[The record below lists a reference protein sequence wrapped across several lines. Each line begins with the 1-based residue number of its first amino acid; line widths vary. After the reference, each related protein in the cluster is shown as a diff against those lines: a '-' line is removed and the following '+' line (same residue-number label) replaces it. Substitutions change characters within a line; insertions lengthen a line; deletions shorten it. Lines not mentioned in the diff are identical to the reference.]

1 MIIGMDFGTTNSGM
15 AVYDGKTVNIL
26 PLDPSNRNPRVLRT
40 AMYITKEQGV
50 FIGRDAIDR
59 YYEQNLGRI
68 VKTRKVWIGEIEI
81 FADETFY
88 IIDAYAWV
96 DVSEPGRL
104 LLSIKSRLREKDHP
118 GAIIGQQFYALE
130 DLIALY
136 LTVTKVRAE
145 QMLGQELRQV
155 VLGRPVHFSTDP
167 EYDRLAQSRLLQAA
181 FRAGYEKVYLQP
193 EPVAAAYS
201 YETTIDQPQ
210 NVLVFDFGGGT
221 LDITVMRLGDPKQR
235 KVLATGGVPIAGDI
249 FDQKLTRA
257 KLPKHFGEG
266 SRYGLR
272 HKAMTTPKWI
282 YDAFSN
288 WQRIIELQTAEN
300 KRILHDIARTAQ
312 HRHQIE
318 ALISLVTSNYG
329 LKMFDTVEQSKR
341 VLSEKRGAAIQLD
354 GVDFKVREFVTRTQ
368 FERIIRSDV
377 MTIEA
382 ELERTLQAS
391 GLDASQID
399 AVIRTGGS
407 AQIPIFY
414 EMLCNR
420 FGADKVQS
428 VDTFSSV
435 TAGLGIIAHGIE
447 TGEIEARAYTPAD
460 VVPPPQAKGSRP
472 QISQARLDLLQK
484 RILMAEGAVGADA
497 QVEGALENVALVYL
511 DGDVGVTAV
520 TSAEVS
526 TSVTA
531 VSLPQSHLQQ
541 TDPLRLNDL
550 NLPSSIFHAVLADLD
565 EQLLIITSR
574 YRFLLTSAR
583 QLLNIQ
589 ELDMPITDILR
600 IGERETFCVVAS
612 WREIRE
618 QAKLLLVTSLGYAR
632 AYPLRVLRESIEAP
646 TPLKFDHPLLGVPV
660 AVFGTQQT
668 GGELI
673 ILTEQRRGARWPVS
687 KLPVRGLQA
696 INCGKDDRVVAATLA
711 GLEDDLV
718 LVTADGN
725 GRYLQPQWI
734 AQPPKPNQKGRV
746 IVSGRSNLV
755 GVANAAAW
763 AATQT
768 RLIPVT
774 NHTLPQQNSTKT
786 ARLFE
791 LEGDEQVRFLIPR
804 RGE

>member
-15 AVYDGKTVNIL
+15 AIYNGRSVNIL
-26 PLDPSNRNPRVLRT
+26 PLDPSSRNPRVLRT
-40 AMYITKEQGV
+40 AMYITKEQGI

-59 YYEQNLGRI
+59 YYEHNLGRV
-68 VKTRKVWIGEIEI
+68 VKTRKVWIGEIEL
-81 FADETFY
+81 FADEKFY
-88 IIDAYAWV
+88 IVDAYAWV

-118 GAIIGQQFYALE
+118 GAIIGQHFYALE

-145 QMLGQELRQV
+145 QMLGQELHQV
-155 VLGRPVHFSTDP
+155 VLGRPVHFSTNP

-181 FRAGYEKVYLQP
+181 FRAGYKKVYLQP
-193 EPVAAAYS
+193 EPIAAAYS
-201 YETTIDQPQ
+201 YETTINQLQ

-221 LDITVMRLGDPKQR
+221 LDITVMALGDPKQR

-257 KLPKHFGEG
+257 KLPQHFGEG
-266 SRYGLR
+266 SRYGPR
-272 HKAMTTPKWI
+272 HKAMSMPKWI

-288 WQRIIELQTAEN
+288 WQTIIELQTAEN
-300 KRILHDIARTAQ
+300 KRILHDISRTAQ
-312 HRHQIE
+312 HRHQIK
-318 ALISLVTSNYG
+318 ALISLVSSNYG

-341 VLSEKRGAAIQLD
+341 VLSEKRGAEIRLD
-354 GVDFKVREFVTRTQ
+354 GAEFKVREFVTRTQ

-377 MTIEA
+377 MAIEA

-414 EMLCNR
+414 EMLCGR

-484 RILMAEGAVGADA
+484 RILMAEGAVGSDDLIEDGAD
-497 QVEGALENVALVYL
+497 EVAIVYL
-511 DGDVGVTAV
+511 DSEVGVTASTDVKMKAV
-520 TSAEVS
+520 T
-526 TSVTA
+526 
-531 VSLPQSHLQQ
+531 LPYSQLQQ
-541 TDPLRLNDL
+541 PNPLFLNDL
-550 NLPSSIFHAVLADLD
+550 NISSNISHAILADLD
-565 EQLLIITSR
+565 EQLLVVTSK
-574 YRFLLTSAR
+574 YRFLLTNVR

-589 ELDMPITDILR
+589 ELEMPVTDILR

-612 WREIRE
+612 WRQIRE
-618 QAKLLLVTSLGYAR
+618 QEKLLLVTSLGYAR
-632 AYPLRVLRESIEAP
+632 AYPLRVLREAIEAP
-646 TPLKFDHPLLGVPV
+646 TPLKFDHPLPGVPI
-660 AVFGTQQT
+660 ATFGTQAGQ
-668 GGELI
+668 ELI
-673 ILTEQRRGARWPVS
+673 ILTKRTRGVRWPVN

-711 GLEDDLV
+711 GMDDNLILLTED
-718 LVTADGN
+718 GY
-725 GRYLQPQWI
+725 GRYLQPQWLT
-734 AQPPKPNQKGRV
+734 QPPKPNQKGRMM
-746 IVSGRSNLV
+746 VSRRTNLA
-755 GVANAAAW
+755 GVANGTTW
-763 AATQT
+763 AITQQ
-768 RLIPVT
+768 RIMSIT
-774 NHTLPQQNSTKT
+774 NPELPHQNSTKT
-786 ARLFE
+786 AQLFQLGGNE
-791 LEGDEQVRFLIPR
+791 TVQFLVSMP
-804 RGE
+804 